1 MKRPVRDWIR
11 GLAVAA
17 GAVGYAVLAH
27 ISNSHPEAS
36 ALGVVLAIGPLAA
49 FAVAI
54 VWRSGHRLWSVA
66 LGLLAVLAVYR
77 TWPILALHFSWLYLL
92 QQAGFYG
99 LIGIAFGRSLAAGQ
113 VPLCTRWATA
123 VHGPLASP
131 VVRYTRSVT
140 AAWTL
145 FFALMTTTLVAL
157 FLLAPLPVWSAF
169 ANFGTFPLVVAMFL
183 AEYRVRGR
191 VLPDMRHASILESVR
206 ASVSRAPAPG
216 ALRRG

>member
-1 MKRPVRDWIR
+1 MKRRVRDWIR

-17 GAVGYAVLAH
+17 LAVGYAVLAH
-27 ISNSHPEAS
+27 FSNSHPEAS
-36 ALGVVLAIGPLAA
+36 ALGVLLAIAPLAVV
-49 FAVAI
+49 AVAM
-54 VWRSGHRLWSVA
+54 VWRSGQRLISVA

-77 TWPILALHFSWLYLL
+77 YWPILALHFAWLYVL
-92 QQAGFYG
+92 QQAGFFG
-99 LIGIAFGRSLAAGQ
+99 LIGIAFGRSLMAGQ

-123 VHGPLASP
+123 FHGPLAP
-131 VVRYTRSVT
+131 AAVRYTRNVT

-145 FFALMTTTLVAL
+145 FFALMMTTLVVL

-191 VLPDMRHASILESVR
+191 ALPDMRHASILESVR
-206 ASVSRAPAPG
+206 ASVSRAPAAGVP
-216 ALRRG
+216 RRG